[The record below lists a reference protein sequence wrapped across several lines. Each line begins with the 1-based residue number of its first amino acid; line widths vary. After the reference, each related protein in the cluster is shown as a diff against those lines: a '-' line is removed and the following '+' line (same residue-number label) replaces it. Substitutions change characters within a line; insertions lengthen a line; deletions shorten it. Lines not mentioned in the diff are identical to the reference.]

1 MSESK
6 PELKHCNGICN
17 SYTPHIIIS
26 KQEKKQK
33 ICLVCCKRTKFNEE
47 TDRTFLEPLCEYCSL
62 PICFNA
68 DKNRYGRR
76 FCRNGRCATNQN
88 KFMKTWHNQSIFKIN
103 IKIKELRDRLS
114 HDKMFEGSEMWNK
127 MKYAPLSPDKIG
139 IYKNQIAMLYNIKEG
154 QRLPEVEIQA

>member
-17 SYTPHIIIS
+17 SYTPHILIQ

-62 PICFNA
+62 PLCFNA

-76 FCRNGRCATNQN
+76 FCRNGRCPTNQN
-88 KFMKTWHNQSIFKIN
+88 KFMKTWHDQSIFKIN

-114 HDKMFEGSEMWNK
+114 LDKM
-127 MKYAPLSPDKIG
+127 YDKLDPQMQKKHPKLPEDKVG

-154 QRLPEVEIQA
+154 QRLPEVQIRA